1 MTWIMLLSKCSTCTY
16 RRRER
21 EERESE
27 GYLNYASE
35 HSVRE
40 EGGRREGR
48 EKEICHLVMAYWLLI
63 LNKVT
68 FPYVNICMHSQQ
80 IL

>member
-40 EGGRREGR
+40 EGGKRERNLPFSNG
-48 EKEICHLVMAYWLLI
+48 I
-63 LNKVT
+63 LASYIK
-68 FPYVNICMHSQQ
+68 
-80 IL
+80 